1 MASAWEPHVVS
12 GYCTGSTKSISTIPE
27 SSNDARWSGGLHRET
42 GNEKASGSEA
52 RVLYRRSVQ
61 CTIPIISGYLYKN
74 CSKSH
79 RWCLTEPACEWQT
92 YLTPNPTILTP
103 TLCYFP
109 VVLIVMCI
117 RKAVSVL
124 DHWFL
129 LCIKCPFC
137 RHLFFCFRIINLS
150 FS

>member
-1 MASAWEPHVVS
+1 MLESHMWLVATVLAAQRAFPPSQKVLSMHVGVAVS
-12 GYCTGSTKSISTIPE
+12 QH
-27 SSNDARWSGGLHRET
+27 HRET
-42 GNEKASGSEA
+42 GKEKASGSEA
-52 RVLYRRSVQ
+52 RVLYKRSVQ
-61 CTIPIISGYLYKN
+61 CAIPIISGYLYKN

-109 VVLIVMCI
+109 VVLIVVCI